1 MWCYV
6 MDLRE
11 REIVTRLQ
19 QLLLNSPRHQT
30 SDIRQGVDSEEFCLR
45 CQLVSLVRGGWG
57 DVKNVNKYAHLLIVF
72 INNTTAFYHNQS

>member
-1 MWCYV
+1 MSNV
-6 MDLRE
+6 VLRHGSQGE
-11 REIVTRLQ
+11 RDSDKIATIAP
-19 QLLLNSPRHQT
+19 QLTQT

-45 CQLVSLVRGGWG
+45 CQLVSWVRGGWG